1 MMMLCASQSAPPP
14 QKPSID
20 EIISRFENASP
31 PPTALMQVLNLME
44 RPEVSAEDLAEV
56 IRNDQRLTAVL
67 LKLCNS
73 AAYGLSKKIETIQN
87 AVAILGFKTLKS
99 LVYSMLSHS
108 TLNKPLDGYG
118 LDSGALW
125 TNALTG
131 ALFAKALSK
140 KHQWADPE
148 VAFTAGLLR
157 DMGKLALNDYVGEET
172 KSIEQ
177 AARRDQGGYDH
188 AEASVFGIDHAEL
201 GYEIAK
207 KWQLPESLC
216 MAIRYHHHPKRLRD
230 ENPSK
235 EALKVVS
242 IVHLADILTVMIGYG
257 VGSDGLMYTLDE
269 TIMDT
274 LQFELTPLWLETTV
288 SELSVCQAEA
298 NAFKQALT

>member
-1 MMMLCASQSAPPP
+1 MMFTTQHEP
-14 QKPSID
+14 PSID
-20 EIISRFENASP
+20 EIIARFENASP

-73 AAYGLSKKIETIQN
+73 AAYGLAKKIETIQN

-108 TLNKPLDGYG
+108 TLNKPLEGYG

-131 ALFAKALSK
+131 ALFAKSLAK
-140 KHQWADPE
+140 KHGWADPE

-157 DMGKLALNDYVGEET
+157 DMGKLALNDYVGQEPKQVE
-172 KSIEQ
+172 I
-177 AARRDQGGYDH
+177 AARKNQDGYDK

-216 MAIRYHHHPKRLRD
+216 LAIRYHHHPRKLKD
-230 ENPSK
+230 DNPAP
-235 EALKVVS
+235 ELLKVVS
-242 IVHLADILTVMIGYG
+242 TVHLADILAVMNGYG

-269 TIMDT
+269 TILKT
-274 LQFELTPLWLETTV
+274 LQFELTPLWLESTV
-288 SELSVCQAEA
+288 SELSACQAEA
-298 NAFKQALT
+298 NAFKQALTS